1 MKLYISFFINYFLE
15 LDVIIFSG
23 VELIGGILNHSDS
36 NLSTFSREMII
47 IVYILIQGWIYM
59 YGDIG
64 LDACAVI
71 KIRKQQPLNLV
82 GNDAYSYAL
91 VKAKDVQVVPK
102 LFEVGM

>member
-1 MKLYISFFINYFLE
+1 
-15 LDVIIFSG
+15 
-23 VELIGGILNHSDS
+23 
-36 NLSTFSREMII
+36 
-47 IVYILIQGWIYM
+47 M

-71 KIRKQQPLNLV
+71 KIRNQQPLNLV